1 MVRGFLGEPVKEQIF
16 TFVVE
21 CSSIMFNTEKS
32 RIVVKRC
39 YLERGK
45 KTSEETKLKKAA
57 SGQRDRSSGSSICN
71 LLRKLA
77 VFGLERESPSRV
89 LGP

>member
-1 MVRGFLGEPVKEQIF
+1 MKEQIF

-32 RIVVKRC
+32 RIVAKRC

-45 KTSEETKLKKAA
+45 KTSEETKLEKAA
-57 SGQRDRSSGSSICN
+57 SGQRDQGGRGRIDAAFFHYEPF
-71 LLRKLA
+71 RTT
-77 VFGLERESPSRV
+77 
-89 LGP
+89 